1 MLEYT
6 NIVLFVI
13 LLCISAFSSAS
24 EVALVGLNRAKVKAL
39 AETGKRGK
47 RLEKLKEKPDHF
59 LITILIMNNVVN
71 TGTASL
77 ATAIPIREVST
88 STRRS

>member
-47 RLEKLKEKPDHF
+47 RLEKLQENPDHF
-59 LITILIMNNVVN
+59 
-71 TGTASL
+71 
-77 ATAIPIREVST
+77 
-88 STRRS
+88 

>member
-47 RLEKLKEKPDHF
+47 RLEKLK
-59 LITILIMNNVVN
+59 
-71 TGTASL
+71 
-77 ATAIPIREVST
+77 
-88 STRRS
+88 